1 MKEAPLPENEQDRLK
16 ELISMEILDSG
27 REDQFDDIVKLASE
41 ICNTPISLVT
51 FVDENRQYI
60 KAKIGMDAEETERRV
75 AFCSHT
81 ILADEI
87 LIVEDT
93 SLDERFYNNP
103 LVTGNP
109 HAKFYAGM
117 PLKTSSGL
125 NIGSLCIM
133 DTEKRELTEEQKTA
147 IKLLAKQ
154 VIKELELRKANLEYE
169 RIIAK
174 LESTETMLLQ
184 AENLARLGSWEYNKS
199 TGDFIYSKNVSQILN
214 LETEVKISEFSNL
227 ADLLSIEDSKLL
239 KEKWQL
245 AITQGKDIDHIGLL
259 SGDQNKWLNFRAK
272 ASYSEDMPDK
282 VIGYIQDVTE
292 SQDYEIGLLVD
303 KKKAEHSDAAK
314 SEFLAIMSHEIRTPL
329 NAIIGLNYL
338 LLQEKEIS
346 DEHKETLKA
355 IRFSSQ
361 NLLSLINDILNFSKI
376 ESGKIQIEKI
386 NFSLIDLLKSIEQ
399 SLGVNASEKNIKF
412 MLEVDPDLPQV
423 VQGDPMKLTQIL
435 NNLISN
441 AIKFT
446 NEGTV
451 DFNVEL
457 VYESDLNYLIQFS
470 IKDSG
475 IGIPE
480 DKQKLIFESYVQA
493 NTSTERNYGGTGLG
507 LSITKKLID
516 LQGGSIYLDSTPG
529 KGSTFRVR
537 LGYFKPTLHSV
548 FLPVEETLEGK
559 DLYGFRILIVDDN
572 IMNQIIAEK
581 LLTRWNASVGM
592 AENGF
597 LALEKLRT
605 QTFDLVL
612 MDLQMPVMDG
622 LEAIRQ
628 IRANNWHIPIIALT
642 ASVSEAE
649 MGYVMEIGGNDYL
662 AKPFNPQELLS
673 MINLHLKKMKSF

>member
-1 MKEAPLPENEQDRLK
+1 
-16 ELISMEILDSG
+16 
-27 REDQFDDIVKLASE
+27 
-41 ICNTPISLVT
+41 
-51 FVDENRQYI
+51 
-60 KAKIGMDAEETERRV
+60 MDAEETERRV

-174 LESTETMLLQ
+174 LESTETLLLQ

-214 LETEVKISEFSNL
+214 LETEVKISEFSTL
-227 ADLLSIEDSKLL
+227 ADLLSKEDSKLL

-412 MLEVDPDLPQV
+412 MLEVSQRY
-423 VQGDPMKLTQIL
+423 
-435 NNLISN
+435 S
-441 AIKFT
+441 
-446 NEGTV
+446 
-451 DFNVEL
+451 
-457 VYESDLNYLIQFS
+457 
-470 IKDSG
+470 
-475 IGIPE
+475 
-480 DKQKLIFESYVQA
+480 
-493 NTSTERNYGGTGLG
+493 
-507 LSITKKLID
+507 
-516 LQGGSIYLDSTPG
+516 
-529 KGSTFRVR
+529 
-537 LGYFKPTLHSV
+537 
-548 FLPVEETLEGK
+548 
-559 DLYGFRILIVDDN
+559 
-572 IMNQIIAEK
+572 
-581 LLTRWNASVGM
+581 
-592 AENGF
+592 
-597 LALEKLRT
+597 
-605 QTFDLVL
+605 
-612 MDLQMPVMDG
+612 
-622 LEAIRQ
+622 
-628 IRANNWHIPIIALT
+628 
-642 ASVSEAE
+642 
-649 MGYVMEIGGNDYL
+649 
-662 AKPFNPQELLS
+662 
-673 MINLHLKKMKSF
+673 

>member
-1 MKEAPLPENEQDRLK
+1 MREAPLPENEQDRLK
-16 ELISMEILDSG
+16 ELIYMEILDSG
-27 REDQFDDIVKLASE
+27 REDQFDDIVKLASQ
-41 ICNTPISLVT
+41 ICNTPISLLT

-117 PLKTSSGL
+117 PLKTSSGM
-125 NIGSLCIM
+125 NIGTLCIM

-154 VIKELELRKANLEYE
+154 VIKELELRKANLEYV

-174 LESTETMLLQ
+174 LESTENLLLQ

-199 TGDFIYSKNVSQILN
+199 TGDFIFTDNISKILN
-214 LETEVKISEFSNL
+214 LESEIGITEFSTL
-227 ADLLSIEDSKLL
+227 ADLLSKEDSKLL
-239 KEKWQL
+239 KEKWQR
-245 AITQGKDIDHIGLL
+245 AITQGKDFDHIALL
-259 SGDQNKWLNFRAK
+259 SKDEHKWLNFRAK
-272 ASYSEDMPDK
+272 SNYLTDMPDK

-303 KKKAEHSDAAK
+303 KKKAQQSDAAK

-346 DEHKETLKA
+346 DEHKATLKA

-386 NFSLIDLLKSIEQ
+386 NFRLIDLLKSIEQ

-446 NEGTV
+446 NEGSV
-451 DFNVEL
+451 DFIVEL

-516 LQGGSIYLDSTPG
+516 LQGGSIYVDSTPD

-537 LGYFKPTLHSV
+537 LGYFKPTLPSV
-548 FLPVEETLEGK
+548 FLPVEEALEGT
-559 DLYGFRILIVDDN
+559 DLYGFRILVVDDN
-572 IMNQIIAEK
+572 IINQIIAEK

-612 MDLQMPVMDG
+612 MDLHMPVMDG

-628 IRANNWHIPIIALT
+628 IRANRWHIPIIAFT
-642 ASVSEAE
+642 ASISEKE
-649 MGYVMEIGGNDYL
+649 REQVMAIGGNDYL
-662 AKPFNPQELLS
+662 SKPFKPQELFSLIK
-673 MINLHLKKMKSF
+673 MHLKKI